1 MLSHVQSLCR
11 RLGNGNGT
19 VREWP
24 LREGASWRRDDR
36 RSKLELMTRTIED
49 LIPDYLRGL
58 PVYVPG
64 KPIEEVERE
73 LKVHAVKLASNENPL
88 GPSPKAIAAAHAV
101 LGDAN
106 RYPDGGTHLLRK
118 ALAERHGV
126 SPEEVFIGLGSSE
139 IIDLASRVLLRAGL
153 QGLTSEGT
161 YAPFSV
167 AIRAS
172 GAELVLVPQ
181 REFAFDLKAMSR
193 AITPK
198 TGVIYLAN
206 PNNPTGS
213 AFTSKEFEEFLAR
226 VPDGVLVVLDEAY
239 IDYAMSM
246 GLRDAVEAYRKRKN
260 LLILRTFSKVYGLAG
275 LRIGYAI
282 GRPELL
288 SAMNKLR
295 TPFNTSGVAQAA
307 ALAALDDNEHV
318 TRCIQS
324 NAAERK
330 RLSEG
335 LTKLGFRPVAS
346 EANFVFMVVGPEATA
361 LSDGLLQM
369 GVIVRPLG
377 WMGFPEAMRISVG
390 TAEEND
396 KCLSAMT
403 QVISRRAGKSEL
415 AAR

>member
-1 MLSHVQSLCR
+1 
-11 RLGNGNGT
+11 
-19 VREWP
+19 
-24 LREGASWRRDDR
+24 
-36 RSKLELMTRTIED
+36 MTRTIEE

-73 LKVHAVKLASNENPL
+73 LKIHAVKLASNENPL
-88 GPSPKAIAAAHAV
+88 GPSPKAIAAARGV
-101 LGDAN
+101 LGDSN
-106 RYPDGGTHLLRK
+106 RYPDGGTHALRQT
-118 ALAERHGV
+118 LAERRGV
-126 SPEEVFIGLGSSE
+126 SPEEIFVGLGSSE
-139 IIDLASRVLLRAGL
+139 IIDLAARVLLRTGL

-181 REFAFDLKAMSR
+181 REFAFDLKAMAK

-198 TGVIYLAN
+198 TALIYLAN

-213 AFTSKEFEEFLAR
+213 AFGREDFEEFLAA

-239 IDYAMSM
+239 IDYALSM
-246 GLRDAVEAYRKRKN
+246 DLRQSVEAYRKRKN

-275 LRIGYAI
+275 LRIGYGI

-288 SAMNKLR
+288 SAMNRLR

-318 TRCIQS
+318 TRCIET
-324 NAAERK
+324 NATERK

-335 LTKLGFRPVAS
+335 LARLGFRPVPS
-346 EANFVFMVVGPEATA
+346 EANFVFMVVGPEAKA
-361 LSDGLLQM
+361 VSDDLLRM

-377 WMGFPEAMRISVG
+377 WMGFPEAIRISVG

-396 KCLSAMT
+396 KCLSAMAR
-403 QVISRRAGKSEL
+403 VILKRAGKGEL

>member
-1 MLSHVQSLCR
+1 MQNKGRSR
-11 RLGNGNGT
+11 I
-19 VREWP
+19 
-24 LREGASWRRDDR
+24 EG
-36 RSKLELMTRTIED
+36 MTRTIEE

-73 LKVHAVKLASNENPL
+73 LKIQAVKLASNENPL
-88 GPSPKAIAAAHAV
+88 GPSPKGIEAAKAV
-101 LGDAN
+101 LSDAN
-106 RYPDGGTHLLRK
+106 RYPDGGTHRLREK
-118 ALAERHGV
+118 LAERIGIA
-126 SPEEVFIGLGSSE
+126 PEEIFVGLGSSE

-181 REFAFDLKAMSR
+181 RHFAFDLEAMAE
-193 AITPK
+193 AITLK
-198 TGVIYLAN
+198 TGLIYLAN

-213 AFTSKEFEEFLAR
+213 AFTAREFIDFLEK

-239 IDYAMSM
+239 IHYAVSV
-246 GLRDAVEAYRKRKN
+246 GLRDSVEAYRKRKN

-282 GRPELL
+282 GTAELL
-288 SAMNKLR
+288 TAMNKLR

-307 ALAALDDNEHV
+307 ALAALDDKEHV
-318 TRCIQS
+318 ERCIAA

-330 RLSEG
+330 RLSDG
-335 LTKLGFRPVAS
+335 LTRLGLRPVVS
-346 EANFVFMVVGPEATA
+346 EANFVFVPVGPDAKAVSEA
-361 LSDGLLQM
+361 LLHL

-377 WMGFPEAMRISVG
+377 WMGLPEAMRISVG
-390 TAEEND
+390 DTEENK
-396 KCLSAMT
+396 KCLAALA
-403 QVISRRAGKSEL
+403 QVLAKRAGKSEL

>member
-1 MLSHVQSLCR
+1 M
-11 RLGNGNGT
+11 T
-19 VREWP
+19 VREW
-24 LREGASWRRDDR
+24 LTGAGGDWQGDSGG
-36 RSKLELMTRTIED
+36 SKLLEMTRTIEE

-73 LKVHAVKLASNENPL
+73 LKIHAVKLASNENPL
-88 GPSPKAIAAAHAV
+88 GPSPKGIAAARAV
-101 LGDAN
+101 LGDSN
-106 RYPDGGTHLLRK
+106 RYPDGGTHLLRE
-118 ALAERHGV
+118 ALAERRGV
-126 SPEEVFIGLGSSE
+126 SLEEIFVGLGSSE
-139 IIDLASRVLLRAGL
+139 IIDLTSRVLLRAGL
-153 QGLTSEGT
+153 QGLTSHGT

-213 AFTSKEFEEFLAR
+213 AFTGKEFEEFLAS

-239 IDYAMSM
+239 IDYATSM

-282 GRPELL
+282 GQPGLL
-288 SAMNKLR
+288 SAMNRLR

-318 TRCIQS
+318 ARCIET
-324 NAAERK
+324 NARERK

-335 LTKLGFRPVAS
+335 LAKLGFRPVPS
-346 EANFVFMVVGPEATA
+346 EANFVFIVAGPDAQA
-361 LSDGLLQM
+361 MSDDLLQM

-377 WMGFPEAMRISVG
+377 WMGFPEAIRISVG

-396 KCLSAMT
+396 KCLAGMAR
-403 QVISRRAGKSEL
+403 VILKRAGKGEL

>member
-1 MLSHVQSLCR
+1 
-11 RLGNGNGT
+11 
-19 VREWP
+19 
-24 LREGASWRRDDR
+24 
-36 RSKLELMTRTIED
+36 MTRAIED

-73 LKVHAVKLASNENPL
+73 VKIHAVKLASNENPL
-88 GPSPKAIAAAHAV
+88 GPSPKGIAAARAV

-106 RYPDGGTHLLRK
+106 RYPDGGTKLLRET
-118 ALAERHGV
+118 LAERHGV
-126 SPEEVFIGLGSSE
+126 SPEEIFIGLGSSE
-139 IIDLASRVLLRAGL
+139 IIDLAARVLLRAGW

-181 REFAFDLKAMSR
+181 REFAFDLKAMAR

-213 AFTSKEFEEFLAR
+213 TFGREEFAEFLAT
-226 VPDGVLVVLDEAY
+226 VADGVLAVLDEAY
-239 IDYAMSM
+239 IHYAASM
-246 GLRDAVEAYRKRKN
+246 GLRDSVEAYRKKKN

-288 SAMNKLR
+288 AAMNKLR
-295 TPFNTSGVAQAA
+295 TPFNTSGTAQAG
-307 ALAALDDNEHV
+307 ALAGLDDKEHV
-318 TRCIQS
+318 ERCIS
-324 NAAERK
+324 TNALERS
-330 RLSEG
+330 RLTAG
-335 LTKLGFRPVAS
+335 LTKLGLRPVPS
-346 EANFVFMVVGPEATA
+346 ETN
-361 LSDGLLQM
+361 
-369 GVIVRPLG
+369 
-377 WMGFPEAMRISVG
+377 
-390 TAEEND
+390 
-396 KCLSAMT
+396 
-403 QVISRRAGKSEL
+403 
-415 AAR
+415 

>member
-1 MLSHVQSLCR
+1 MDWLESR
-11 RLGNGNGT
+11 G
-19 VREWP
+19 
-24 LREGASWRRDDR
+24 
-36 RSKLELMTRTIED
+36 RSRIEEMTRTIEE

-73 LKVHAVKLASNENPL
+73 LKIQAVKLASNENPL
-88 GPSPKAIAAAHAV
+88 GPSPKGIEAAKAV
-101 LGDAN
+101 LADAN
-106 RYPDGGTHLLRK
+106 RYPDGGTHRLRET
-118 ALAERHGV
+118 LAERIGIA
-126 SPEEVFIGLGSSE
+126 PEEIFVGLGSSE

-153 QGLTSEGT
+153 QGLTSDGT

-181 REFAFDLKAMSR
+181 RHYAFDLNAMAE

-198 TGVIYLAN
+198 TGLIYLAN

-213 AFTSKEFEEFLAR
+213 AFTAREFIDFLEK

-239 IDYAMSM
+239 IHYAVSV
-246 GLRDAVEAYRKRKN
+246 GLRDSVEAYRKRKN

-282 GRPELL
+282 GTAELL
-288 SAMNKLR
+288 TAMNKLR

-307 ALAALDDNEHV
+307 ALAALDDKEHV
-318 TRCIQS
+318 ERCIAA
-324 NAAERK
+324 NAIERK

-335 LTKLGFRPVAS
+335 LTKLGLRPVVS
-346 EANFVFMVVGPEATA
+346 EANFVFVPVRPDAKEV
-361 LSDGLLQM
+361 SDELLHL

-377 WMGFPEAMRISVG
+377 WMGLPEAIRISVG
-390 TAEEND
+390 VAEENE
-396 KCLSAMT
+396 KCLAALG
-403 QVISRRAGKSEL
+403 QVLAKRAGTSEL
-415 AAR
+415 ATR

>member
-1 MLSHVQSLCR
+1 MATRLSDGWRQDNWGS
-11 RLGNGNGT
+11 RL
-19 VREWP
+19 E
-24 LREGASWRRDDR
+24 E
-36 RSKLELMTRTIED
+36 MTRTIEE

-73 LKVHAVKLASNENPL
+73 LKIHAVKLASNENPL
-88 GPSPKAIAAAHAV
+88 GPSPKAIAAARAV
-101 LGDAN
+101 LGDSN
-106 RYPDGGTHLLRK
+106 RYPDGGTHALRQT
-118 ALAERHGV
+118 LAERRGV
-126 SPEEVFIGLGSSE
+126 SPEEIFVGLGSSE
-139 IIDLASRVLLRAGL
+139 IIDLAARVLLRTGL

-181 REFAFDLKAMSR
+181 REFAFDLKAMAK

-198 TGVIYLAN
+198 TGLIYLAN

-213 AFTSKEFEEFLAR
+213 AFGREEFEEFLAA

-239 IDYAMSM
+239 IDYALSM
-246 GLRDAVEAYRKRKN
+246 DLRQSVEAYRKRKN
-260 LLILRTFSKVYGLAG
+260 LLILRTFSKVYRLAG
-275 LRIGYAI
+275 LRIGYGI

-288 SAMNKLR
+288 SAMNRLR
-295 TPFNTSGVAQAA
+295 TPFNTSGVTQAA

-318 TRCIQS
+318 TRCIET

-335 LTKLGFRPVAS
+335 VARLGLQPAES
-346 EANFVFMVVGPEATA
+346 ETNFVFMEVGPEAKA
-361 LSDGLLQM
+361 ISDDLLQM

-390 TAEEND
+390 TPEEND
-396 KCLSAMT
+396 KCLSAMAR
-403 QVISRRAGKSEL
+403 VISKRAGKSEL

>member
-1 MLSHVQSLCR
+1 
-11 RLGNGNGT
+11 
-19 VREWP
+19 
-24 LREGASWRRDDR
+24 
-36 RSKLELMTRTIED
+36 MTRTIEE
-49 LIPDYLRGL
+49 LIPDYLCGL

-73 LKVHAVKLASNENPL
+73 LKIHAVKLASNENPL
-88 GPSPKAIAAAHAV
+88 GPSPKAIEAARKV

-106 RYPDGGTHLLRK
+106 RYPDGGTHALRQT
-118 ALAERHGV
+118 LAERRGV
-126 SPEEVFIGLGSSE
+126 TPEEILVGLGSSE
-139 IIDLASRVLLRAGL
+139 IIDLAARVLLRAGL

-161 YAPFSV
+161 YAPFSIV
-167 AIRAS
+167 IRAS
-172 GAELVLVPQ
+172 GAELVRVPQ
-181 REFAFDLKAMSR
+181 RNFAFDLQAMAK

-206 PNNPTGS
+206 PNNPTGTT
-213 AFTSKEFEEFLAR
+213 FTGNEFREFLDA

-239 IDYAMSM
+239 IHYATSM
-246 GLRDAVEAYRKRKN
+246 GLGDSVEAYRKRKN

-282 GRPELL
+282 GRPELV

-307 ALAALDDNEHV
+307 ALAALDDTEHV
-318 TRCIQS
+318 MRCIET
-324 NAAERK
+324 NAVERK

-335 LTKLGFRPVAS
+335 LAKLGLRPVPS
-346 EANFVFMVVGPEATA
+346 EANFMFMEVGPEAKA
-361 LSDGLLQM
+361 ISDDLLHL

-377 WMGFPEAMRISVG
+377 WMGSPEAIRITVG

-396 KCLSAMT
+396 KCLSAMA
-403 QVISRRAGKSEL
+403 QVLPKRAGKGEL

>member
-1 MLSHVQSLCR
+1 LAGNKGRS
-11 RLGNGNGT
+11 RL
-19 VREWP
+19 E
-24 LREGASWRRDDR
+24 E
-36 RSKLELMTRTIED
+36 MTRTIEE

-73 LKVHAVKLASNENPL
+73 LKIQAVKLASNENPL
-88 GPSPKAIAAAHAV
+88 GPSPKALVAARAA
-101 LGDAN
+101 LGDSN
-106 RYPDGGTHLLRK
+106 RYPDGGTHRLRET
-118 ALAERHGV
+118 LAGRNGI
-126 SPEEVFIGLGSSE
+126 SPEEIFVGLGSSE

-181 REFAFDLKAMSR
+181 RHYAFDLEAM
-193 AITPK
+193 AETITPK

-213 AFTSKEFEEFLAR
+213 AFTGREFEAFLEK

-239 IDYAMSM
+239 IHYAISM
-246 GLRDAVEAYRKRKN
+246 GLRDSEQMYGKRKN

-282 GRPELL
+282 GRVELL
-288 SAMNKLR
+288 TAMNKLR

-307 ALAALDDNEHV
+307 ALAALDDKEHV
-318 TRCIQS
+318 ERCIAA

-330 RLSEG
+330 RLSDG
-335 LTKLGFRPVAS
+335 LTKLGLRPVVS
-346 EANFVFMVVGPEATA
+346 EANFVFVPVGPEAKE
-361 LSDGLLQM
+361 LCEELLHL

-377 WMGFPEAMRISVG
+377 WMGLPEAIRISVG
-390 TAEEND
+390 VTEENE
-396 KCLSAMT
+396 KCLAALA
-403 QVISRRAGKSEL
+403 QVLAKRAGKSEL
-415 AAR
+415 ATR